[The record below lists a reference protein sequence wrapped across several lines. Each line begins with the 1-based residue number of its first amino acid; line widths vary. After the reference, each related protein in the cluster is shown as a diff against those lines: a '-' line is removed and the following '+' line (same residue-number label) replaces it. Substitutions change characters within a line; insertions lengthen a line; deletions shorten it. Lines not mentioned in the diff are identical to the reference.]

1 MLSVRRRGFV
11 ALLLG
16 AGALLVMAVY
26 ALDMRSHDDE
36 VVSRVQLAGIDV
48 GGMNE
53 TELARA
59 LDRVAAR
66 YEEAQIKVKAPQGG
80 FTAPASSL
88 GLRVDRKKTTEAAM
102 DVGRGGLPITRLWS
116 WAASFASPRTAS
128 VEVAVDRVQTT
139 RLIDEKDPGPHNAP
153 VEPSITFKDDAFTAV
168 PGKPGK
174 GIDAD
179 NVAEKLSETAG
190 SGKVISVSVPRDT
203 VQPRFS
209 LVDARRVA
217 AEANRLVREPVGLA
231 VGDQETVASLA
242 GLRSWATAVPTDSRL
257 RFAID
262 GEKAATDLNKRFPK
276 VGTPVVETTFAVNG
290 SQVSVTPGQAGTSCC
305 DPAVGALVERAL
317 RGRLAQPVD
326 VPLRRTEPKITA
338 EQANSL
344 GIKEIVGIFTTK
356 HPPGQPRVKNIH
368 RIADLMR
375 GQVILPGQTLSV
387 NAVVGKRTAAKG
399 FVAAPTIQEGLFV
412 EDFGGGVSQFATTLF
427 NAAFLAGLEFPEYQ
441 SHSIYL
447 TRYPYGREATLNHPH
462 PDLKIRNSTS
472 HGVLIW
478 PSYTGSAISVT
489 LYSTKT
495 WKVSQTGQTKSMTG
509 VCTRVRTERTR
520 VRIADN
526 VTKKD
531 AVFATYRPEE
541 GVNCNGTRTS
551 TTTSTPA
558 ATSTPTTKKP
568 GAPTTSAKPPVVTTA
583 PATTAPPTTTT
594 PTSAAPP

>member
-1 MLSVRRRGFV
+1 MRRRGFV
-11 ALLLG
+11 ALALG
-16 AGALLVMAVY
+16 AGALLVMAAY
-26 ALDMRSHDDE
+26 ALDMRLHDDE
-36 VVSRVQLAGIDV
+36 VVSRVQLAGIDI
-48 GGMNE
+48 GGMDE
-53 TELARA
+53 TQLARA

-66 YEEAQIKVKAPQGG
+66 YEEAQVKVQAPQGG
-80 FTAPASSL
+80 FTAPASGL
-88 GLRVDRKKTTEAAM
+88 GLRVDRKKTTERAM
-102 DVGRGGLPITRLWS
+102 EIGRGGLPITRLWS
-116 WAASFASPRTAS
+116 WAYSLVSPRTAT
-128 VEVAVDRVQTT
+128 VEVAVDRAQTT
-139 RLIDEKDPGPHNAP
+139 RLIDEKDPRPHNAP
-153 VEPSITFKDDAFTAV
+153 VEPSIAFAQDRFTAV
-168 PGKPGK
+168 PGKPGR

-179 NVAEKLSETAG
+179 NVAEKLSEAAG
-190 SGKVISVSVPRDT
+190 SDKVISVSVPRDT

-217 AEANRLVREPVGLA
+217 TEADRLIRAPVGLA
-231 VGDQETVASLA
+231 VGDQETVASLIA
-242 GLRSWATAVPTDSRL
+242 LRSWAVAVPTDSRL

-262 GEKAATDLNKRFPK
+262 GERAASDLNKRFPS
-276 VGTPVVETTFAVNG
+276 VGTKVVETTFTVTG
-290 SQVSVTPGQAGTSCC
+290 GQVAVTPGQAGTSCC

-338 EQANSL
+338 EQAGSL
-344 GIKEIVGIFTTK
+344 GIKEVVGIFTTR

-375 GQVILPGQTLSV
+375 GQVILPGQTMSV
-387 NAVVGKRTAAKG
+387 NAIVGKRTAAKG

-462 PDLKIRNSTS
+462 PDLKIRNTTPY
-472 HGVLIW
+472 GILIW
-478 PSYTGSAISVT
+478 PSYTGSAVSVT

-495 WKVSQTGQTKSMTG
+495 WKVTQTGQTKSPSG

-558 ATSTPTTKKP
+558 PTSTPTSKKP
-568 GAPTTSAKPPVVTTA
+568 GAPITTTKPPVTTGV
-583 PATTAPPTTTT
+583 PATTAPPATTT
-594 PTSAAPP
+594 PTTAAPP

>member
-1 MLSVRRRGFV
+1 
-11 ALLLG
+11 
-16 AGALLVMAVY
+16 
-26 ALDMRSHDDE
+26 
-36 VVSRVQLAGIDV
+36 
-48 GGMNE
+48 
-53 TELARA
+53 
-59 LDRVAAR
+59 VAAR
-66 YEEAQIKVKAPQGG
+66 YEEAQVKVQAPQGG

-88 GLRVDRKKTTEAAM
+88 GLRVDRKRTTEIAM
-102 DVGRGGLPITRLWS
+102 GVGRGGLPITRLWS
-116 WAASFASPRTAS
+116 WAYAFVSPRTAS
-128 VEVAVDRVQTT
+128 VEVAVDRTQAT

-153 VEPSITFKDDAFTAV
+153 VEPSITFDGKRFVAV
-168 PGKPGK
+168 PGKAGK

-179 NVAEKLSETAG
+179 NVADKLSEAAG
-190 SGKVISVSVPRDT
+190 TGKLISVSVPRDT

-209 LVDARRVA
+209 LVDAKRVA
-217 AEANRLVREPVGLA
+217 TEADRLIREPVGLA
-231 VGDQETVASLA
+231 VGDQETLASLVA
-242 GLRSWATAVPTDSRL
+242 LRSWAAAVPTDTRL
-257 RFAID
+257 RFGID
-262 GEKAATDLNKRFPK
+262 GEKAAADLNKRYPE
-276 VGTPVVETTFAVNG
+276 VGTPVVETTFAVTNG
-290 SQVSVTPGQAGTSCC
+290 QVSVSPGQAGTSCC

-317 RGRLAQPVD
+317 RGRLAQPVE

-344 GIKEIVGIFTTK
+344 GIKEIVGTFTTK

-368 RIADLMR
+368 RISDLMR

-387 NAVVGKRTAAKG
+387 NAIVGKRTAAKG

-447 TRYPYGREATLNHPH
+447 PRYPYGREATLNHPH
-462 PDLKIRNSTS
+462 PDLKIRNTTPY
-472 HGVLIW
+472 GVLIW
-478 PSYTGSAISVT
+478 PSYTGSAVSVT

-495 WKVSQTGQTKSMTG
+495 WKVTQTGQTKSPSG

-520 VRIADN
+520 VRLSDN
-526 VTKKD
+526 LTKKD

-558 ATSTPTTKKP
+558 ATTTSTTKKP
-568 GAPTTSAKPPVVTTA
+568 GTPSTTAKPPVVTTT
-583 PATTAPPTTTT
+583 PATTAPPPTDPPTT
-594 PTSAAPP
+594 PPP

>member
-1 MLSVRRRGFV
+1 VQFVRRRGFV
-11 ALLLG
+11 ALALG
-16 AGALLVMAVY
+16 AGALLVMAAY
-26 ALDMRSHDDE
+26 ALDMRAHGDE
-36 VVSRVQLAGIDV
+36 VVSRVRLAGIDV

-53 TELARA
+53 AELARA

-66 YEEAQIKVKAPQGG
+66 YEEAKVKVKAPQGS
-80 FTAPASSL
+80 FTSPASSL
-88 GLRVDRKKTTEAAM
+88 GLRVDRKATTDAVM
-102 DVGRGGLPITRLWS
+102 RVGRGGLPISRLWS
-116 WAASFASPRTAS
+116 WGYSFISPRTAS
-128 VEVAVDRVQTT
+128 VEVAVDRAQAT
-139 RLIDEKDPGPHNAP
+139 RLINEKDPGPHNAP
-153 VEPSITFKDDAFTAV
+153 VEPSITFEDDAFVAV
-168 PGKPGK
+168 AGKPGK

-179 NVAEKLSETAG
+179 NVAAKLSEAAG
-190 SGKVISVSVPRDT
+190 TGKLISVSVPRDT

-209 LVDARRVA
+209 LVDAKRVA
-217 AEANRLVREPVGLA
+217 AEADRLVRDPVGLA
-231 VGDQETVASLA
+231 VGDQETVASLVA
-242 GLRSWATAVPTDSRL
+242 LRSWATAVATDSRL
-257 RFAID
+257 RFAHD
-262 GEKAATDLNKRFPK
+262 GEKAAEDQHKRLPK
-276 VGTPVVETTFAVNG
+276 VGAPVVETTFAVNG
-290 SQVSVTPGQAGTSCC
+290 GQVAVTPGQAGTSCC
-305 DPAVGALVERAL
+305 DPAVGPLVERAL
-317 RGRLAQPVD
+317 RGSLAQPVD

-338 EQANSL
+338 EQASSL
-344 GIKEIVGIFTTK
+344 GIKEVVGIFTTK

-387 NAVVGKRTAAKG
+387 NAIVGKRTAAKG

-447 TRYPYGREATLNHPH
+447 PRYPYGREATLNHPH
-462 PDLKIRNSTS
+462 PDLKIRNTTPY
-472 HGVLIW
+472 GILIW
-478 PSYTGSAISVT
+478 PSYTGSAVSVT

-495 WKVSQTGQTKSMTG
+495 WKVTQTGQTKSPSG

-520 VRIADN
+520 VRISDN

-558 ATSTPTTKKP
+558 ATTSTTKKP
-568 GAPTTSAKPPVVTTA
+568 GATSTTSKPVVTTA
-583 PATTAPPTTTT
+583 PATTAPPAPTT
-594 PTSAAPP
+594 PTTAAPP

>member
-1 MLSVRRRGFV
+1 
-11 ALLLG
+11 
-16 AGALLVMAVY
+16 MATY
-26 ALDMRSHDDE
+26 AMDMRAHDDD
-36 VVSRVQLAGIDV
+36 VVSRVRLAGLDI

-53 TELARA
+53 AQLARA

-66 YEEAQIKVKAPQGG
+66 YEQAQVRVKAPQGS

-102 DVGRGGLPITRLWS
+102 KIGRGGLPISRLWS
-116 WAASFASPRTAS
+116 WGYSFVSPRTAS
-128 VEVAVDRVQTT
+128 VEVAVDRAQAT
-139 RLIDEKDPGPHNAP
+139 RLINEKDPGPHNPP
-153 VEPSITFKDDAFTAV
+153 VEPSIAFDDTRFVAV
-168 PGKPGK
+168 PGKAGK

-179 NVAEKLSETAG
+179 NLADKLSEVAG

-209 LVDARRVA
+209 LVDAKRVA
-217 AEANRLVREPVGLA
+217 AEADKLVREPVALA
-231 VGDQETVASLA
+231 VGDQETVASLVA
-242 GLRSWATAVPTDSRL
+242 LRAWARAVPTDSRL
-257 RFAID
+257 LFAID
-262 GEKAATDLNKRFPK
+262 GAKAAEDLNKRFPK

-290 SQVSVTPGQAGTSCC
+290 GQVAVSPGQAGTSCC

-338 EQANSL
+338 DQANSL

-375 GQVILPGQTLSV
+375 GQVILPGQTLSI
-387 NAVVGKRTAAKG
+387 NTIVGKRTAARG
-399 FVAAPTIQEGLFV
+399 FVNAPVIQEGLFA
-412 EDFGGGVSQFATTLF
+412 EDIGGGVSQFATTLF

-447 TRYPYGREATLNHPH
+447 SRYPYGREATLNFPH
-462 PDLKIRNSTS
+462 PDLKIRNTTNY
-472 HGVLIW
+472 GVLIW
-478 PSYTGSAISVT
+478 ASYTESAISVT
-489 LYSTKT
+489 LYSTKA
-495 WKVSQTGQTKSMTG
+495 WKVTQTGQTKSPSG

-520 VRIADN
+520 VRISDN

-558 ATSTPTTKKP
+558 ATTSTTKKP
-568 GAPTTSAKPPVVTTA
+568 GGPTTTGKPAATTA
-583 PATTAPPTTTT
+583 PATTAPPATTT
-594 PTSAAPP
+594 PTTAAPP